1 VLVDWLL
8 VVVLCEFWSAGAAV
22 LFVLFWV
29 WSGVVAV
36 LDAVCANVTS
46 EANIRIPRTT
56 RNFFM
61 RNSCAKDPGSLPGAF
76 RCLFWAV

>member
-61 RNSCAKDPGSLPGAF
+61 RNSCVRAQLRVVRAV
-76 RCLFWAV
+76 RCLFWPV